1 MDMKKIF
8 LLVGPTIMI
17 FIGLQM
23 FESVIVAFL
32 LFYGWLLAVPLLGH
46 GIPRERLKAT
56 SKAVMLGVG
65 SGLLFFLFIYGGL
78 YWLHIYLLDID
89 QLRVLL
95 LEWGFSGRGEIWLVL
110 ILLVANPILE
120 EVYWRG
126 YIYEKLRRDGTAKYA
141 ILVTSAFYTLY
152 HLLSVIPIFEGLY
165 GLIAVVPVFIAG
177 IFWGYI
183 REKTGSITA
192 AIIGH
197 VLSDMGIIFVYW
209 FLVR

>member
-1 MDMKKIF
+1 MKKIF

-126 YIYEKLRRDGTAKYA
+126 YIYERLRRDGTAKYA

>member
-126 YIYEKLRRDGTAKYA
+126 YIYERLRRDGTAKYA

>member
-1 MDMKKIF
+1 VEMKKVF

-32 LFYGWLLAVPLLGH
+32 FFYGWLLGVPLLGR
-46 GIPRERLKAT
+46 GFPRERLKPT
-56 SKAVMLGVG
+56 NKAVMLGFG

-78 YWLHIYLLDID
+78 NWLHIYLLDID

-95 LEWGFSGRGEIWLVL
+95 WEWGFSGRGEIWLVL

-126 YIYEKLRRDGTAKYA
+126 YIYKKLRIEGTANYA
-141 ILVTSAFYTLY
+141 ILMTSTFYTLY
-152 HLLSVIPIFEGLY
+152 HLLSVIPIFTGLY
-165 GLIAVVPVFIAG
+165 GIVAALPVFIAG
-177 IFWGYI
+177 MFWGYI
-183 REKTGSITA
+183 REKSGSITA

>member
-1 MDMKKIF
+1 MKKIF

>member
-1 MDMKKIF
+1 MKKIL
-8 LLVGPTIMI
+8 LLVGPTLMI

-23 FESVIVAFL
+23 FESVIVTFL
-32 LFYGWLLAVPLLGH
+32 LFYGWLLAVPLLGR
-46 GIPRERLKAT
+46 GIQRERFKVTGKAL
-56 SKAVMLGVG
+56 MLGVG

-126 YIYEKLRRDGTAKYA
+126 YIYERLRRDGTAKYA

>member
-1 MDMKKIF
+1 VDMKKIF

-126 YIYEKLRRDGTAKYA
+126 YIYERLRRDGTAKYA